1 MDTVKLSK
9 LKQLLEKIETETQ
22 ANEMDISFEFI
33 CASCFPQ
40 IYDNIK
46 DRITQTYIE
55 GFQDGLKNQNFEAA
69 PSPANNN
76 IKNII
81 NYTNLSINEID
92 NGLRKL
98 EEANF
103 NKDIVDFKEA
113 RIYIQIKAIKKLLKQ
128 VKKACII
135 TVGEGEI

>member
-1 MDTVKLSK
+1 MDTVKLK
-9 LKQLLEKIETETQ
+9 KIKLLLKQIETDTQ
-22 ANEMDISFEFI
+22 SDEVDIGFEFI
-33 CASCFPQ
+33 CAAFFPQ

-46 DRITQTYIE
+46 DKITQAYIE
-55 GFQDGLKNQNFEAA
+55 GFQDGLKNQNFIAV
-69 PSPANNN
+69 PSPANDN

-98 EEANF
+98 EEINLS
-103 NKDIVDFKEA
+103 KDIVDFKEA

-135 TVGEGEI
+135 TVGEEEI